1 MNKQIFDLLRQIIN
15 KRGNPVSVD
24 DLSAS
29 MHVSTRMIYNYWK
42 DICFYCKRINA
53 KDIVSFNDSS
63 FAFNGD
69 KEDAQYI
76 NAYLDSLMFN
86 EYRLN
91 SEERI
96 QMIIVILA
104 YSNCSIKSS
113 YFEEV
118 MFASKNTIVSDI
130 KEVKELL
137 VKKGIHFD
145 KNKHSGLLLECD
157 EKQRFELIVEAME
170 NLDVINEH
178 YLSNPCNPAVSYL
191 MNYLKLDKYRNIV
204 EQMIKET
211 ENEINCKVSDYS
223 YFYLVFVISLFY
235 ANYEAGHIIVDSKTV
250 EEETNFFASKL
261 SSKVARLVA
270 DARFNTAYIYD
281 HIVNKQIGLRAN
293 REKNNPK
300 HINEIVVTLL
310 KRTSSYYN
318 VKLEDDNVLI
328 DYLNA
333 HISACY
339 HRIYNQEV
347 LDNPY
352 LEEIKRKYPEDFDNL
367 KNNVYLIENGLN
379 ISLNDGEIAYVLLH
393 ILASVE
399 RNKGIT
405 NVPTIALVCASGLAT
420 SNFLAEQLKLRFKI
434 KLIVI
439 KSAHDIEDALKKENI
454 KLIVSTIPV
463 NYYDI
468 PVIQV
473 NAILQDEDY
482 LKIIKA
488 LDTNEINN
496 TDSDEQNELPTSN
509 ILASL
514 LDEKRI
520 KCNVEVSDWKE
531 AIIKSAEDLLWDD
544 MITPNYVHQMI
555 NLVMKYG
562 PYVVISNGVALAHAA
577 PTDGVIKPAASLIRL
592 KKPVKFGK
600 EEFDPVSVVICCA
613 IEDTPLY
620 VNALMQLLTI
630 IKNPAFMERVNSAV
644 SAKQIYEFFVER
656 RVANTV
662 EE

>member
-191 MNYLKLDKYRNIV
+191 MN
-204 EQMIKET
+204 
-211 ENEINCKVSDYS
+211 
-223 YFYLVFVISLFY
+223 
-235 ANYEAGHIIVDSKTV
+235 
-250 EEETNFFASKL
+250 
-261 SSKVARLVA
+261 
-270 DARFNTAYIYD
+270 
-281 HIVNKQIGLRAN
+281 
-293 REKNNPK
+293 
-300 HINEIVVTLL
+300 
-310 KRTSSYYN
+310 
-318 VKLEDDNVLI
+318 
-328 DYLNA
+328 
-333 HISACY
+333 
-339 HRIYNQEV
+339 
-347 LDNPY
+347 
-352 LEEIKRKYPEDFDNL
+352 
-367 KNNVYLIENGLN
+367 
-379 ISLNDGEIAYVLLH
+379 
-393 ILASVE
+393 
-399 RNKGIT
+399 
-405 NVPTIALVCASGLAT
+405 
-420 SNFLAEQLKLRFKI
+420 
-434 KLIVI
+434 
-439 KSAHDIEDALKKENI
+439 
-454 KLIVSTIPV
+454 
-463 NYYDI
+463 
-468 PVIQV
+468 
-473 NAILQDEDY
+473 
-482 LKIIKA
+482 
-488 LDTNEINN
+488 
-496 TDSDEQNELPTSN
+496 
-509 ILASL
+509 
-514 LDEKRI
+514 
-520 KCNVEVSDWKE
+520 
-531 AIIKSAEDLLWDD
+531 
-544 MITPNYVHQMI
+544 
-555 NLVMKYG
+555 
-562 PYVVISNGVALAHAA
+562 
-577 PTDGVIKPAASLIRL
+577 
-592 KKPVKFGK
+592 
-600 EEFDPVSVVICCA
+600 
-613 IEDTPLY
+613 
-620 VNALMQLLTI
+620 
-630 IKNPAFMERVNSAV
+630 
-644 SAKQIYEFFVER
+644 
-656 RVANTV
+656 
-662 EE
+662 

>member
-270 DARFNTAYIYD
+270 DARFNNAYIYD

-405 NVPTIALVCASGLAT
+405 NIPTIALVCASGLAT

-454 KLIVSTIPV
+454 KM
-463 NYYDI
+463 
-468 PVIQV
+468 
-473 NAILQDEDY
+473 
-482 LKIIKA
+482 
-488 LDTNEINN
+488 
-496 TDSDEQNELPTSN
+496 
-509 ILASL
+509 
-514 LDEKRI
+514 KR
-520 KCNVEVSDWKE
+520 K
-531 AIIKSAEDLLWDD
+531 
-544 MITPNYVHQMI
+544 
-555 NLVMKYG
+555 
-562 PYVVISNGVALAHAA
+562 
-577 PTDGVIKPAASLIRL
+577 
-592 KKPVKFGK
+592 
-600 EEFDPVSVVICCA
+600 
-613 IEDTPLY
+613 
-620 VNALMQLLTI
+620 
-630 IKNPAFMERVNSAV
+630 
-644 SAKQIYEFFVER
+644 
-656 RVANTV
+656 
-662 EE
+662 